1 MSETRRDLT
10 NKKQCGTLV
19 QYDKQRQEKQ
29 MEQIEIRIPSRF
41 YYDHKN
47 RDLPAGEAIKDYA
60 NGQTLIRATE
70 SEIAEILDDAEFYVE
85 MGPEFGPDLFGLIQS
100 AKATVRAINKQ
111 TGE

>member
-1 MSETRRDLT
+1 
-10 NKKQCGTLV
+10 
-19 QYDKQRQEKQ
+19 

-41 YYDHKN
+41 YYDHKD

-85 MGPEFGPDLFGLIQS
+85 IAPELDSSYFGLIQS
-100 AKATVRAINKQ
+100 AKATVRAINKLK